1 MGGNCSFSLQ
11 YAKPEEIKKMRSE
24 KSPDK
29 IKSYV
34 DEFKKDLNLIKTYE
48 TNHVNSFIFWDSPI
62 CKAFPDDITLTMIKK
77 QMNEKSRILGL
88 AIPFPNI
95 DAMSYFYYILL
106 IVVIL
111 SVGRFIFTKYYPT
124 TAKIEL

>member
-1 MGGNCSFSLQ
+1 MGASCPFSLQ

-24 KSPDK
+24 KSSDK
-29 IKSYV
+29 IKSYI
-34 DEFKKDLNLIKTYE
+34 DEFKKDLNLIKKYE
-48 TNHVNSFIFWDSPI
+48 TNHVTNFIFWDSPI

-88 AIPFPNI
+88 AIPFPGA
-95 DAMSYFYYILL
+95 DSMTQFYYILL